1 MTQNNKRISQKI
13 SFPWLILFGALS
25 FICTS
30 LSFSEEPV
38 EEREKSLKYYSST
51 AFSLVLTKGNSE
63 SFSYSFDTE
72 QNLHLKQNRFN
83 LKAQLIKARAD
94 GEKTSE
100 LYYSHL
106 KYDREVNKKLY
117 LLGLVRYEQNKL
129 SGNNYRLALSGGG
142 GIVWIE
148 QEQLRFYTEL
158 ALGWSNEN
166 KTSRVDMKKVNGSL
180 TDLGKAV
187 SSAFLSSIIANKLT
201 YNISKSAQLMFQET
215 IFINIE
221 DTKDF
226 RLNTYSAISTAINSR
241 LALKTSIQV
250 LFENQPVLG
259 YKQTDVFLLS
269 SLVLKI

>member
-1 MTQNNKRISQKI
+1 MTQKNIKNQIKVY
-13 SFPWLILFGALS
+13 FPWVILFICLNLLSSVLS
-25 FICTS
+25 FG
-30 LSFSEEPV
+30 EENN
-38 EEREKSLKYYSST
+38 ETKHKYFSST
-51 AFSLVLTKGNSE
+51 SFSLVLTKGNSE

-72 QNLHLKQNRFN
+72 QNLHLNKNRFN
-83 LKAQLIKARAD
+83 LKAQFIKARAE

-106 KYDREVNKKLY
+106 KYDRELNKKLY

-142 GIVWIE
+142 GVVWVD
-148 QEQLRFYTEL
+148 QEKLHFYSEM

-166 KTSRVDMKKVNGSL
+166 KTSRVDLKKVNGSL
-180 TDLGKAV
+180 ADMEKAV
-187 SSAFLSSIIANKLT
+187 STAFLSSIIANKLT

-215 IFINIE
+215 IFINME

-226 RLNTYSAISTAINSR
+226 RLNTYSALSTAINSR
-241 LALKTSIQV
+241 LALKTSIQI
-250 LFENQPVLG
+250 LFENQPVPG
-259 YKQTDVFLLS
+259 YKHTDVFLLT